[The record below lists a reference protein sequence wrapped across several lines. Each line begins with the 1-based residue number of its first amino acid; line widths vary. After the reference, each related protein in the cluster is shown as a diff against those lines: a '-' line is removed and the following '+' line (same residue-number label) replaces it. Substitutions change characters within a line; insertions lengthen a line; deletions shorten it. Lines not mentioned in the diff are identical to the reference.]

1 MNKTPYITILSPAY
15 NKGETITRTF
25 ESLKRQTCFDFEWL
39 IVNDGSTD
47 NTQSLIETF
56 QTDLFII
63 RIINKNNEGLN
74 RTFNLG
80 VRESKGE
87 LVLRLDPD
95 DYLVPTAIE
104 QVMLY
109 VFLPN
114 LTIIIL

>member
-56 QTDLFII
+56 QTSKTITSKIHSTHSDLQ
-63 RIINKNNEGLN
+63 N
-74 RTFNLG
+74 
-80 VRESKGE
+80 
-87 LVLRLDPD
+87 
-95 DYLVPTAIE
+95 
-104 QVMLY
+104 
-109 VFLPN
+109 
-114 LTIIIL
+114 ILA